1 MKNLR
6 PRRTTLPFLRLVTI
20 EFITKSVGEKR
31 FSRKKKKN
39 SVNELLT
46 ESRAT
51 LAEISFEQIRI
62 ALQLC
67 CQI

>member
-6 PRRTTLPFLRLVTI
+6 PRRTTLPFLRLVTT

-31 FSRKKKKN
+31 FSRKKKN